1 MLERIGGLLAIAT
14 LCFLAL
20 MSVVDKGHGDTTKVT
35 IAECSEGGL
44 MPGWTIGD
52 ITPVPCK
59 E

>member
-20 MSVVDKGHGDTTKVT
+20 MSVVDKGHGGTKVS
-35 IAECSEGGL
+35 IRECSEGGL
-44 MPGWTIGD
+44 MPGWTVGP